1 MMKTKI
7 LLWFFLLP
15 AHAALPQSGFF
26 LPPGRESVEI
36 PFEYINNFIILNL
49 TINNT
54 LPLKFIYD
62 TGAEHTILT
71 KREISD
77 VLHVKYEREFRI
89 AGSDLKTELVAYLVR
104 KVRLDIGDRA
114 SAPGEDILVLQE
126 DYFRFEEFAGI
137 TVHGIL
143 AGNVFSKF
151 MIKINYQ
158 RQVITLYD
166 RSHFKMREN
175 GYESLPVEI
184 YRNKIY
190 LKTRLELMRDSVA
203 AVKLLVDTGA
213 GLPML
218 LFSSDQSMIRPPAG
232 AISSKIA
239 MGLGGY
245 LEGYVGRIPMLEFGS
260 RNQHNIVTY
269 FQRQDTSM
277 NMDAINRRNGLL
289 GNVLLSRFTMF
300 IDYQNSKLWLK
311 PSSNFK
317 EAFLFD
323 RSGLNLIVSGISL
336 NVFTV
341 QYVGDHS
348 PASEADIRPG
358 DEILR
363 IGYLPT
369 TFLSLGEIQKRLQ
382 KRPGKVVKLLIR
394 RAGKRMLKKIT
405 LRDLI

>member
-1 MMKTKI
+1 
-7 LLWFFLLP
+7 
-15 AHAALPQSGFF
+15 
-26 LPPGRESVEI
+26 
-36 PFEYINNFIILNL
+36 
-49 TINNT
+49 
-54 LPLKFIYD
+54 
-62 TGAEHTILT
+62 
-71 KREISD
+71 
-77 VLHVKYEREFRI
+77 
-89 AGSDLKTELVAYLVR
+89 
-104 KVRLDIGDRA
+104 
-114 SAPGEDILVLQE
+114 
-126 DYFRFEEFAGI
+126 
-137 TVHGIL
+137 
-143 AGNVFSKF
+143 
-151 MIKINYQ
+151 
-158 RQVITLYD
+158 
-166 RSHFKMREN
+166 
-175 GYESLPVEI
+175 
-184 YRNKIY
+184 
-190 LKTRLELMRDSVA
+190 MRDSVA